1 VIGKDRPD
9 RACLGFHPHA
19 RAHSCSYFLFLSRQI
34 SRGSALILRLDSVLV
49 LVLVDSPQIHRHLEE
64 PSQHDPLEGHTTQ
77 RRMPMQDLHP
87 FSYQDVPEKGKVGQV
102 LRQGSVRCQG
112 DDGKVVDLEGG
123 VEVPDTDSGCGWTG
137 RAGVGDD
144 NDLDFFTRVENQ
156 IWVCRMVWIRMTAR
170 HTL

>member
-1 VIGKDRPD
+1 
-9 RACLGFHPHA
+9 
-19 RAHSCSYFLFLSRQI
+19 
-34 SRGSALILRLDSVLV
+34 
-49 LVLVDSPQIHRHLEE
+49 
-64 PSQHDPLEGHTTQ
+64 
-77 RRMPMQDLHP
+77 MQDLHP

-112 DDGKVVDLEGG
+112 GDGEVIDLEGG

-144 NDLDFFTRVENQ
+144 NDLDFLTRVENQ
-156 IWVCRMVWIRMTAR
+156 IWVCRMVWIRLTTR